1 MSHFCYIFSTYF
13 SNPFLFS
20 RGPVEATRQ
29 AHHLILTLIKDPECD
44 INDHLPRT
52 KPSFSSPTSHLAL
65 FNSPMAF
72 TETTTHVSTSLAQ
85 VPIFTL
91 SSNVH
96 SYPQPIPTS
105 REFAHSRSSLE
116 KRTPPA
122 STAASSSHL
131 PGNVRWAS
139 PTYQPPAKAPQT
151 VDMIPAMTTAVSESQ
166 PIAVGKVAKANRSP
180 AARQLV
186 FAKATSPVTVPTT
199 TTTRVTTTYSELR
212 NTRPLSYSKV
222 AGGVVPSSAT
232 VEGQVEDGL
241 HGTSLPPV
249 ISNILSQVGQTR
261 SPIVW
266 NEMFYASTRQN
277 CNENEEPKETGSNES
292 HEVSQQ
298 PLTVSTPG
306 GLFKPLPHEVSPPNP
321 SGASPASSSSPT
333 LNATPSPPA
342 ALSSATED
350 SEKPCIRPIGTERA
364 HWRTNTS
371 PSTTLGGVV
380 PLISTGKLV
389 CRTQVKVAQGVSTLL
404 DDQ

>member
-1 MSHFCYIFSTYF
+1 MTTSRVP
-13 SNPFLFS
+13 NRPFRPRRPTLHS
-20 RGPVEATRQ
+20 
-29 AHHLILTLIKDPECD
+29 LTLPW
-44 INDHLPRT
+44 PSQRRQRT
-52 KPSFSSPTSHLAL
+52 SAPAWHRFPFSPYQA
-65 FNSPMAF
+65 
-72 TETTTHVSTSLAQ
+72 VSTR
-85 VPIFTL
+85 
-91 SSNVH
+91 
-96 SYPQPIPTS
+96 IPNPS
-105 REFAHSRSSLE
+105 RH
-116 KRTPPA
+116 PA
-122 STAASSSHL
+122 SSRT
-131 PGNVRWAS
+131 RD
-139 PTYQPPAKAPQT
+139 PAWKNELRPLQRPHRLRICPEMSGGLRRRT
-151 VDMIPAMTTAVSESQ
+151 NLRRRLRKLSMTTAVSESQ